1 MRNFQMKGRR
11 CAPAC
16 LPSLRVTRGLQ
27 PVCRPFYL
35 SLGYS
40 DVALAI
46 AGFHVDRRGRDR
58 AQGQEIM
65 IVALGKLHPASN
77 CAGTFFPM
85 ARLVKIIASH
95 SKGLLHFHIWYT
107 RDQSLKAERDK
118 AAQQVNAFDTAIRAL
133 SGMNSTGATRGQ
145 SYNERRCTSK
155 NFGILKSTLGTHT
168 GPEGCLHCSQASHF
182 SSGIG
187 ED

>member
-58 AQGQEIM
+58 AQGQQNM
-65 IVALGKLHPASN
+65 V
-77 CAGTFFPM
+77 M
-85 ARLVKIIASH
+85 AQGEPTPGLELRWNLLSH
-95 SKGLLHFHIWYT
+95 SAAGRGDYLGSSARTET
-107 RDQSLKAERDK
+107 RSRPSGDGDSVGFCQGNSRVFRPGAALAMSSVKADFQSHK
-118 AAQQVNAFDTAIRAL
+118 
-133 SGMNSTGATRGQ
+133 
-145 SYNERRCTSK
+145 
-155 NFGILKSTLGTHT
+155 
-168 GPEGCLHCSQASHF
+168 
-182 SSGIG
+182 SSGPF
-187 ED
+187 EWLEQVR

>member
-40 DVALAI
+40 DVAFAI

-58 AQGQEIM
+58 AQGQQIM

-107 RDQSLKAERDK
+107 RDQSTFA
-118 AAQQVNAFDTAIRAL
+118 
-133 SGMNSTGATRGQ
+133 
-145 SYNERRCTSK
+145 
-155 NFGILKSTLGTHT
+155 
-168 GPEGCLHCSQASHF
+168 
-182 SSGIG
+182 
-187 ED
+187 

>member
-11 CAPAC
+11 CAPAR

-58 AQGQEIM
+58 AQGQQIM

-77 CAGTFFPM
+77 CAGTFFPV

-95 SKGLLHFHIWYT
+95 SEGPPLPHLVHARPERIRLISCYNPRPRRTHGHNRADKGREGQGCAAVERTECST
-107 RDQSLKAERDK
+107 RSFRRDVQDRIIQTTPENVSSSPC
-118 AAQQVNAFDTAIRAL
+118 ANLRCSESAL
-133 SGMNSTGATRGQ
+133 GKG
-145 SYNERRCTSK
+145 
-155 NFGILKSTLGTHT
+155 
-168 GPEGCLHCSQASHF
+168 
-182 SSGIG
+182 
-187 ED
+187 

>member
-1 MRNFQMKGRR
+1 MKGRR

-58 AQGQEIM
+58 AQGQQIM

-77 CAGTFFPM
+77 CAGTFFPV

-95 SKGLLHFHIWYT
+95 SKRTPPLPHLGARATRAHSLGLLL
-107 RDQSLKAERDK
+107 QSSPGEEHMDILSTLRNERSRI
-118 AAQQVNAFDTAIRAL
+118 AGQLNALETAIRAL
-133 SGMNSTGATRGQ
+133 SGNT
-145 SYNERRCTSK
+145 
-155 NFGILKSTLGTHT
+155 TH
-168 GPEGCLHCSQASHF
+168 ASH
-182 SSGIG
+182 GPRRMT
-187 ED
+187 EDGLVSHCCRSRLPLQA

>member
-46 AGFHVDRRGRDR
+46 AGFHVDRRGRDH
-58 AQGQEIM
+58 AQGQQIM
-65 IVALGKLHPASN
+65 IVALGEP
-77 CAGTFFPM
+77 TP
-85 ARLVKIIASH
+85 
-95 SKGLLHFHIWYT
+95 GLELLWNLLSST
-107 RDQSLKAERDK
+107 
-118 AAQQVNAFDTAIRAL
+118 TAC
-133 SGMNSTGATRGQ
+133 Q
-145 SYNERRCTSK
+145 SYRVAFCRSSTST
-155 NFGILKSTLGTHT
+155 S
-168 GPEGCLHCSQASHF
+168 
-182 SSGIG
+182 
-187 ED
+187 